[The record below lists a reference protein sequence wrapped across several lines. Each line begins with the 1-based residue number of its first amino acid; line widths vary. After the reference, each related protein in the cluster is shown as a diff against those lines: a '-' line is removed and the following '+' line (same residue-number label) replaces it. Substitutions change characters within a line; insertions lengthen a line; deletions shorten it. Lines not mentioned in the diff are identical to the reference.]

1 MAVKSFVIFAGEV
14 SWHIGVADGA
24 SASVVPLTATLG
36 SPASTAPETPEQQAT
51 KKVHSDHQSCRLSQ
65 GDAQRSIATESPAL
79 PGVFDD
85 PMTKWGQHNEEPD
98 GSSGNAKQVAAQE
111 DYFLLLADEARQTLD
126 SLGYRGLSV
135 LLAIPSR
142 WCLAALIDTAG
153 LPRKARRQAMI
164 YRLEEKLP
172 LAAESFTADFIEH
185 DVDLALGVAVDT
197 QHLRPLI
204 DALEE
209 RGIAVEAVCPD
220 ALLAFQGSNHSE
232 QECYLLLGNED
243 DEIDVFHLRQGA
255 IDQWHLIHNQTRYSP
270 LLFRS
275 ERVSSQANEDPPES
289 TVVTVNL
296 SLDLSSPI
304 ARALSAESLNIVNQD
319 DLSRRELATQAAECL
334 LTGEK
339 TPLINLRIDEL
350 DQRDRLRRIQTPL
363 TAALVMGI
371 VLLGCLS
378 AVLFA
383 RAQSY
388 GRHAAEMHLQ
398 VEALFSEVLPDERIP
413 LGIRRRLETRLREL
427 DRFRGAGKDDS
438 ASPGYTP
445 PPGIR
450 LLHDVMAGLPAEVRL
465 TLLELRIDG
474 DEFILHGQARSHS
487 EADQIASVLRTPAS
501 GIASPSGGLSGGGGL
516 FVSEP
521 RSQMLK
527 DGRGVGF
534 TLTGRVLS
542 GPRISAKSSLNPN
555 VQTLSRNP
563 TANQG
568 GSP

>member
-1 MAVKSFVIFAGEV
+1 MAFKSFVIFAGEG

-24 SASVVPLTATLG
+24 STSVVPLTATLG
-36 SPASTAPETPEQQAT
+36 SPASIAPEMPEEQTTERAGPALP
-51 KKVHSDHQSCRLSQ
+51 SCRLSQ
-65 GDAQRSIATESPAL
+65 GDSQRSLAAESPAL
-79 PGVFDD
+79 SGVFDD
-85 PMTKWGQHNEEPD
+85 PMTEGGQHNEGPD
-98 GSSGNAKQVAAQE
+98 CSSGNAKQVAVEE
-111 DYFLLLADEARQTLD
+111 DYFLSLADEARQTLD
-126 SLGYRGLSV
+126 NLGYRGQSV
-135 LLAIPSR
+135 MLAIPSR

-185 DVDLALGVAVDT
+185 DNDRALGVAVDT
-197 QHLRPLI
+197 QRLHPFI

-220 ALLAFQGSNHSE
+220 ALLAFQGSEHP
-232 QECYLLLGNED
+232 QPECYFLLGNED

-255 IDQWHLIHNQTRYSP
+255 INQWHLIHTQARYSP

-275 ERVSSQANEDPPES
+275 ERVTNQANEDPTES
-289 TVVTVNL
+289 TVVTVNCAI
-296 SLDLSSPI
+296 DLSSPI

-350 DQRDRLRRIQTPL
+350 DQTDRLRRIQTPL
-363 TAALVMGI
+363 AAALVMGI
-371 VLLGCLS
+371 VLLGSLS

-398 VEALFSEVLPDERIP
+398 VEAFFSEVLPDERIP

-427 DRFRGAGKDDS
+427 DRFRGTGNDDS
-438 ASPGYTP
+438 ASPGFSP

-487 EADQIASVLRTPAS
+487 EADQIAAALRTPAS
-501 GIASPSGGLSGGGGL
+501 GSASLSGGRGGL

-534 TLTGRVLS
+534 TLTGRVLPT
-542 GPRISAKSSLNPN
+542 PRVAAKSSLNPS
-555 VQTLSRNP
+555 VQVLSSNT